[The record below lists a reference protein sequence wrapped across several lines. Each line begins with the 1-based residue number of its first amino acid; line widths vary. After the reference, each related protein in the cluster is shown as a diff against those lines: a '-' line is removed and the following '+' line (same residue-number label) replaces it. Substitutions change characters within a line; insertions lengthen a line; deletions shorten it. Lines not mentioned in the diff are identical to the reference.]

1 MSEQVVIDRRF
12 NGPPETAHGGYACAL
27 AAQYLDWSAQVSLRM
42 PPPLD
47 QPLEVRHGDDGS
59 VSLLDGEA
67 VVMDAGPAALELD
80 VPDPVSLAEAEAA
93 ASAYPWLTRH
103 PFPTCFGCGPQR
115 PVGDGMREFPGPV
128 AGRDGIFATPWIPD
142 ASLADGSDGVEP
154 KFIFAALDCP
164 TGIASIEAAGSTSV
178 HVLGRLTGRVL
189 APIGVGEPQVVMAW
203 PTGADGRKRYGGA
216 AIFGDGKLRAIAEA
230 LWIEVTDP
238 NVFGAK
244 APGTPR

>member
-1 MSEQVVIDRRF
+1 MTDQVVIDRRF

-47 QPLEVRHGDDGS
+47 TPLQVRHGDDGS

-67 VVMDAGPAALELD
+67 VVMDARPADLQLD

-93 ASAYPWLTRH
+93 AAAYPWLGRH

-128 AGRDGIFATPWIPD
+128 PGRDGIFATPWIPD
-142 ASLADGSDGVEP
+142 ASLAGASGRVEP
-154 KFIFAALDCP
+154 IFTFAALDCP
-164 TGIASIEAAGSTSV
+164 TGIAAIEAAGSGKV
-178 HVLGRLTGRVL
+178 HVLARMTGRVL
-189 APIGVGEPQVVMAW
+189 APIEVDEPQVVIAW
-203 PTGADGRKRYGGA
+203 PISADGRKRFGGA
-216 AIFGDGKLRAIAEA
+216 AIFGDGELRAIAEA
-230 LWIEVTDP
+230 LWIEVRDP
-238 NVFGAK
+238 GSFGA
-244 APGTPR
+244 ACRA